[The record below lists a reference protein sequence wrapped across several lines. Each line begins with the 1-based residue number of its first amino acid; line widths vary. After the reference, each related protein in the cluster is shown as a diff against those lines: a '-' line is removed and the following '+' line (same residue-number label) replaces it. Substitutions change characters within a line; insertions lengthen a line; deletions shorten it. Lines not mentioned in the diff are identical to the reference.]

1 MSVVEV
7 NYFSETPFNSL
18 QVTDLQKRT
27 WGGGNS
33 KVPQGSQTLFHIKM
47 GDGTTNFMAT
57 LANMS
62 SRFGPQPTK
71 DGKTVL
77 MQLDLYEEKKIAEHQ
92 AYDDALRRLVFDH
105 KLKCLKGTTLLE
117 ILSDVNQLN
126 INNFSGLIKRGKAKD
141 ENDMSKGRYLSIQ
154 FILPTTKTSKG
165 QLLIDPNLCPVED
178 KNGKPFF
185 NYQSF
190 EWMTALMNKK
200 YSEVILQL
208 EKAVVKDGTIKM
220 TWVARKLVV
229 DEEQIAQPVTS
240 KKRTLTQEAP
250 EASAPAAAAS
260 SAAATPSDPS
270 AKKRALPAG
279 K

>member
-18 QVTDLQKRT
+18 QVTELQKRT

-33 KVPQGSQTLFHIKM
+33 KIPQGSQTLFHIKM
-47 GDGTTNFMAT
+47 ADGTTNFMGT

-71 DGKTVL
+71 DNKTVM
-77 MQLDLYEEKKIAEHQ
+77 MQLDLYEEKKIAEHET
-92 AYDDALRRLVFDH
+92 YDDALRRLVFDN
-105 KLKCLKGTTLLE
+105 KGKCLKGTTLLE

-126 INNFSGLIKRGKAKD
+126 INNFSGLIKRGKPKD
-141 ENDMSKGRYLSIQ
+141 ENDVTKGRYLSIQ
-154 FILPTTKTSKG
+154 FILPTTKTPKG
-165 QLLIDPNLCPVED
+165 QLMIDPNLCPVED
-178 KNGKPFF
+178 KNGKPYFD
-185 NYQSF
+185 YKSF
-190 EWMTALMNKK
+190 EWMTALINKK

-208 EKAVVKDGTIKM
+208 EKAVVKDGKLKM

-240 KKRTLTQEAP
+240 KKRTLTQDAP
-250 EASAPAAAAS
+250 DASAVATSAAAA
-260 SAAATPSDPS
+260 AAPTSETAT
-270 AKKRALPAG
+270 KKRALPAG